1 MNGVYGDE
9 LSKLL
14 LEFQSLSLYDKHIG
28 GKGRK
33 CYYTFHRIKQCWD
46 LGELWTKA
54 NLPEEGGK
62 WRKIGFTT
70 EAPKIGN
77 STGRQIQKFIIIFF
91 KVKIVK
97 IVKINNTF
105 FLFN

>member
-1 MNGVYGDE
+1 MNYQNNYQN
-9 LSKLL
+9 
-14 LEFQSLSLYDKHIG
+14 FNLSLYDKHID

-33 CYYTFHRIKQCWD
+33 CHHTFHRIKQCWD

-70 EAPKIGN
+70 EAPKWE
-77 STGRQIQKFIIIFF
+77 IQRVGYLGLENMHGFMKKDINVYQKVTNILLFFII
-91 KVKIVK
+91 K
-97 IVKINNTF
+97 
-105 FLFN
+105 L

>member
-1 MNGVYGDE
+1 V
-9 LSKLL
+9 LL
-14 LEFQSLSLYDKHIG
+14 HIPSH
-28 GKGRK
+28 KAM
-33 CYYTFHRIKQCWD
+33 FE
-46 LGELWTKA
+46 ELWTKA
-54 NLPEEGGK
+54 NLPEEG
-62 WRKIGFTT
+62 IGFTT